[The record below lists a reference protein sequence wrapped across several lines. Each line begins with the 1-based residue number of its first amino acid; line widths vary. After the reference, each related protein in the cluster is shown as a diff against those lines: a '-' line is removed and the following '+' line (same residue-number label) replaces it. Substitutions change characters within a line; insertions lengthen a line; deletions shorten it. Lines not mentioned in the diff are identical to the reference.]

1 MAFDPPR
8 PVFIKVRTTFFKTVF
23 FHLLNG
29 KPPPVKISFC
39 EKSAVMDIFY
49 TQMAPFIAFLCTI
62 YVANMPTRT
71 YQKWY
76 ELFYKWV
83 WPPPPVYNNYKKTD
97 VLVLGDVPKYKEW
110 EGQETFIEGLTF
122 YNLEEIEA
130 HARNLKKKHDA
141 VQDKR
146 ANEEKDSDQTFKTM
160 WEYSVWT

>member
-1 MAFDPPR
+1 M
-8 PVFIKVRTTFFKTVF
+8 
-23 FHLLNG
+23 
-29 KPPPVKISFC
+29 
-39 EKSAVMDIFY
+39 
-49 TQMAPFIAFLCTI
+49 Q
-62 YVANMPTRT
+62 TR
-71 YQKWY
+71 
-76 ELFYKWV
+76 
-83 WPPPPVYNNYKKTD
+83 D
-97 VLVLGDVPKYKEW
+97 HAKYKEW